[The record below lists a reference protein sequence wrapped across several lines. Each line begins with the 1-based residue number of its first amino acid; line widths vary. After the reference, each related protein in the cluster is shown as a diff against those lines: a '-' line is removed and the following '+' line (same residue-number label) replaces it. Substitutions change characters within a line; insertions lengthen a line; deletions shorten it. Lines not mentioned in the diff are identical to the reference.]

1 MRTNL
6 QKVQLALTIILHLA
20 GWGLF
25 IYLTMPHFNRMAR
38 MPAEDFFWF
47 PALSYLFL
55 AIYFY
60 ANSSVF
66 VPRYLSKRKV
76 ALYLLITAAAY
87 LFFCVALSW
96 VLRELFLSDNAAFS
110 DFQPGQGMP
119 PDRSNFPPFEGDSM
133 AMPPRRGMGMPPGQ
147 SGFPPPFRDS
157 TAMMPPR
164 RFDSPPF
171 DPATNQW
178 SYLVARLGLYA
189 RSSQFLVVF
198 IVSTGLKVVS
208 QWYAEQ
214 RRLQELENSMVQA

>member
-1 MRTNL
+1 M
-6 QKVQLALTIILHLA
+6 QKVQLAFTILLHLA

-38 MPAEDFFWF
+38 MPAEDFFLF

-60 ANSSVF
+60 ANSSAF

-87 LFFCVALSW
+87 LFFCVVLPW
-96 VLRELFLSDNAAFS
+96 VLREFLLLDNAPFS
-110 DFQPGQGMP
+110 NFQHRPGMP
-119 PDRSNFPPFEGDSM
+119 PDHSDFPHFDRDSM
-133 AMPPRRGMGMPPGQ
+133 DMPFRRDMGMPP
-147 SGFPPPFRDS
+147 SRFDTPPFVR
-157 TAMMPPR
+157 TG
-164 RFDSPPF
+164 
-171 DPATNQW
+171 NQW
-178 SYLVARLGLYA
+178 FDVVVRLGLYA